1 MAALEVEHVHTG
13 YGDIRVVRDVSLTAE
28 AGSISVLLGRN
39 GVGKTTTLLAVAG
52 LLPASSGHVSLH
64 GRDITRARAEAR
76 VRAGL
81 GFVQEGKRV
90 FRDRTVDENLLLGAF
105 TVRAGRKAWRRSI
118 EEAYERFPLL
128 REKRSEVAGRL
139 SGGQQ
144 QMLAI
149 AQALLAQPTVL
160 MLDEPSAGLAPQVVD
175 AVFDTLRTLREDGL
189 AVLLVEQAIDQA
201 IRISDHVY
209 VMDGGRITGS
219 WRTSELDAETIRS
232 EIVGS
237 SDSSAFRQ
245 KT

>member
-52 LLPASSGHVSLH
+52 LLSASSGQVSLH

-149 AQALLAQPTVL
+149 GRALMANPDLL
-160 MLDEPSAGLAPQVVD
+160 ILDEPSEGLAPVIVD
-175 AVFDTLRTLREDGL
+175 ELASLFVRLGAEGMGILLIEQNVSLIHRVANRFYALSKGTVAESGSLENVSRE
-189 AVLLVEQAIDQA
+189 
-201 IRISDHVY
+201 
-209 VMDGGRITGS
+209 
-219 WRTSELDAETIRS
+219 ELTRHLSI
-232 EIVGS
+232 
-237 SDSSAFRQ
+237 
-245 KT
+245 